1 MQEKIFDDDFF
12 QKLNTLK
19 LSLNMRLNQGM
30 SGARKS
36 GAKGTSVE
44 FSDFREY
51 MLGDDIRRIDW
62 NAYGRMDKLFIKQFM
77 EEKEGIYHI
86 FLDTSKSMDYGEPK
100 KSRLALQI
108 AGALSYLV
116 LNNLDRVYVTQMQ
129 ENSLSEGKGLSGRNS
144 YKKILAE
151 LNGIRF
157 DGRTTLSGSIMSRNM
172 KGRGLSVIISDFLD
186 PAGIEAALRYLK
198 YKKQQ
203 IVLVQVLARE
213 ELTITKEGSLNLID
227 SETGDIVRVT
237 VNRKMIESYEEE
249 LKKLKYRLSA
259 LAKKYEA
266 EYILAA
272 ADESIDK
279 VMFEGMQAGGFVMSK
294 E

>member
-1 MQEKIFDDDFF
+1 MEEKIFDDDFF

-19 LSLNMRLNQGM
+19 LSLNLRLNQGM

-36 GAKGTSVE
+36 SAKGASVE

-86 FLDTSKSMDYGEPK
+86 FLDTSKSMDYGQPK
-100 KSRLALQI
+100 KSRLALQL
-108 AGALSYLV
+108 AGAISYLV
-116 LNNLDRVYVTQMQ
+116 LNNLDRVYVTCVR

-144 YKKILAE
+144 YKRILAQ
-151 LNGIRF
+151 LGQIAF
-157 DGRTTLSGSIMSRNM
+157 DGRTTLNRSIMSRDLR
-172 KGRGLSVIISDFLD
+172 GRGLSVIISDFLD
-186 PAGIEAALRYLK
+186 PEGIEPLLRYLK

-203 IVLVQVLARE
+203 LVLIQVLARE
-213 ELTITKEGSLNLID
+213 ALTVEKEGSLNLID

-237 VNRKMIESYEEE
+237 VNRRMIEAYNQQLEG
-249 LKKLKYRLSA
+249 LFMRLSS
-259 LAKKYEA
+259 LAKRYEA
-266 EYILAA
+266 AYIRAA
-272 ADESIDK
+272 ADETIDR
-279 VMFEGMQAGGFVMSK
+279 VLFGRMQSAGFVVSR
-294 E
+294 

>member
-19 LSLNMRLNQGM
+19 LSLNIRLNQGM

-294 E
+294 

>member
-100 KSRLALQI
+100 KSRLALQL

-116 LNNLDRVYVTQMQ
+116 LNNLDRVYVTQVQ

-151 LNGIRF
+151 LGSVQF
-157 DGRTTLSGSIMSRNM
+157 DGRTTLSGSIMSRNI
-172 KGRGLSVIISDFLD
+172 KGRGCSVIISDFLD
-186 PAGIEAALRYLK
+186 PAGIEPLLRYLK

-213 ELTITKEGSLNLID
+213 EITITKEGSLNLID

-237 VNRKMIESYEEE
+237 VNRKMIESYETE
-249 LKKLKYRLSA
+249 LKKLQYQLST

-266 EYILAA
+266 GYILAA

-279 VMFEGMQAGGFVMSK
+279 VMFEGMQAGGFVMSR
-294 E
+294 

>member
-1 MQEKIFDDDFF
+1 MSEKIFDDDFF

-100 KSRLALQI
+100 KSRLAMQL
-108 AGALSYLV
+108 AGAISYLV
-116 LNNLDRVYVTQMQ
+116 LNNLDRVYVTQVQ

-144 YKKILAE
+144 YKRILAE
-151 LNGIRF
+151 LGQVSF
-157 DGRTTLSGSIMSRNM
+157 DGKTTLNRSIMSRNI
-172 KGRGLSVIISDFLD
+172 KGRGCSVIISDFLD
-186 PAGIEAALRYLK
+186 PAGIEPLLRYLK

-213 ELTITKEGSLNLID
+213 EVTIDKEGSLNLID

-237 VNRKMIESYEEE
+237 VNRRMIETYNEQLE
-249 LKKLKYRLSA
+249 KHRHQLSL
-259 LAKKYEA
+259 LAKRYEA
-266 EYILAA
+266 GYIEAV

-279 VMFEGMQAGGFVMSK
+279 VLFTGMQSAGFVVAK
-294 E
+294 

>member
-19 LSLNMRLNQGM
+19 LSLNLRLNQGM

-116 LNNLDRVYVTQMQ
+116 LNNLDRVYVTQVQ

-144 YKKILAE
+144 YKRILAE
-151 LNGIRF
+151 LGGIVF

-186 PAGIEAALRYLK
+186 PAGIEPALRYLK

-237 VNRKMIESYEEE
+237 VNRKMIESYDAE
-249 LKKLKYRLSA
+249 LKKLQYRLSA

-294 E
+294 

>member
-1 MQEKIFDDDFF
+1 MQEQIFDDDFF

-86 FLDTSKSMDYGEPK
+86 FLDTSKSMAYGEPK

-116 LNNLDRVYVTQMQ
+116 LNNLDRVYVTQVQ
-129 ENSLSEGKGLSGRNS
+129 ENSLSEGRGLSGRNS
-144 YKKILAE
+144 YKRILAE
-151 LNGIRF
+151 LNNVSF
-157 DGRTTLSGSIMSRNM
+157 DGRTTLSGSIMSRNI
-172 KGRGLSVIISDFLD
+172 KSRGCSIIISDFLD
-186 PAGIEAALRYLK
+186 PAGIEPVLRYLK
-198 YKKQQ
+198 FKKQQ
-203 IVLVQVLARE
+203 IVLIQVLARE
-213 ELTITKEGSLNLID
+213 ELTISKEGSLNLID
-227 SETGDIVRVT
+227 SETGEIVKVT
-237 VNRKMIESYEEE
+237 VNRKMIEAYEAE
-249 LKKLKYRLSA
+249 LQKLQYRLSV

-266 EYILAA
+266 GYVLAA
-272 ADESIDK
+272 ADESIDR
-279 VMFEGMQAGGFVMSK
+279 VMFEGLQSGGFVMSK
-294 E
+294 

>member
-1 MQEKIFDDDFF
+1 MQEQIFDDDFF

-116 LNNLDRVYVTQMQ
+116 LNNLDRVYVTQVQ
-129 ENSLSEGKGLSGRNS
+129 ENSLSEGRGLSGRNS
-144 YKKILAE
+144 YKRILAE
-151 LNGIRF
+151 LNNVSF
-157 DGRTTLSGSIMSRNM
+157 DGRTTLSGSIMSRNI
-172 KGRGLSVIISDFLD
+172 KSRGCSIIISDFLD
-186 PAGIEAALRYLK
+186 PAGIEPVLRYLK
-198 YKKQQ
+198 FKKQQ
-203 IVLVQVLARE
+203 IVLIQVLARE
-213 ELTITKEGSLNLID
+213 ELTISKEGSLNLID
-227 SETGDIVRVT
+227 SETGEIVKVT
-237 VNRKMIESYEEE
+237 VNRKMIEAYEAE
-249 LKKLKYRLSA
+249 LQKLQYRLSV

-266 EYILAA
+266 GYVLAA
-272 ADESIDK
+272 ADESIDR
-279 VMFEGMQAGGFVMSK
+279 VMFEGLQSGGFVMSK
-294 E
+294 

>member
-1 MQEKIFDDDFF
+1 MTQKIFDDDFF

-108 AGALSYLV
+108 AGAVSYLV
-116 LNNLDRVYVTQMQ
+116 LNNLDRVYVTEVQ
-129 ENSLSEGKGLSGRNS
+129 ENSLSEGRGLSGRNS

-151 LNGIRF
+151 LAAVEF
-157 DGRTTLSGSIMSRNM
+157 DGRTTLNKSIMSRNI
-172 KGRGLSVIISDFLD
+172 KGRGCSVIISDFLD
-186 PAGIEAALRYLK
+186 PEGIEPLLRYLK

-203 IVLVQVLARE
+203 IVLVQILARE
-213 ELTITKEGSLNLID
+213 ELDVTKEGSLNLID

-237 VNRKMIESYEEE
+237 VNRKMIAAYEAE
-249 LKKLKYRLSA
+249 LEKLKYRLSA
-259 LAKKYEA
+259 LAKRYEA
-266 EYILAA
+266 GYMLAA
-272 ADESIDK
+272 ADDSIEK
-279 VMFEGMQAGGFVMSK
+279 VLFEGMQSGGFVMSK
-294 E
+294 

>member
-1 MQEKIFDDDFF
+1 MEEKIFDDDFF

-19 LSLNMRLNQGM
+19 LSLNLRLNQGM

-36 GAKGTSVE
+36 SAKGASVE

-86 FLDTSKSMDYGEPK
+86 FLDTSKSMDYGKPK
-100 KSRLALQI
+100 KSRLALQL
-108 AGALSYLV
+108 AGAISYLV
-116 LNNLDRVYVTQMQ
+116 LNNLDRVYVTCVR

-144 YKKILAE
+144 YKRILAQ
-151 LNGIRF
+151 LGQIAF
-157 DGRTTLSGSIMSRNM
+157 DGRTTLNRSIMSRDLR
-172 KGRGLSVIISDFLD
+172 GRGLSVIISDFLD
-186 PAGIEAALRYLK
+186 PEGIEPLLRYLK

-203 IVLVQVLARE
+203 LVLIQVLARE
-213 ELTITKEGSLNLID
+213 ELTVEKEGSLNLID

-237 VNRKMIESYEEE
+237 VNRRMIEAYNQQLEG
-249 LKKLKYRLSA
+249 LFMRLSS
-259 LAKKYEA
+259 LAKRYEA
-266 EYILAA
+266 AYIRAA
-272 ADESIDK
+272 ADETIDR
-279 VMFEGMQAGGFVMSK
+279 VLFGRMQSAGFVVSR
-294 E
+294 